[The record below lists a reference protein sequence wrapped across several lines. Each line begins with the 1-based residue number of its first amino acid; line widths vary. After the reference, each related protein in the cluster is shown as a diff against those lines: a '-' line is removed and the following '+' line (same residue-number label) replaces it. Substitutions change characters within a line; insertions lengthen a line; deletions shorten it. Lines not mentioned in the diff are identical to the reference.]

1 MSIFRISPQAFSRR
15 SGTRVLKSGRVPAQ
29 SHARTF
35 SESVRIMSADHAP
48 ARTLAEGGNAS
59 LASLV
64 FLRKRSPA
72 EAERAS

>member
-1 MSIFRISPQAFSRR
+1 MSISRISPQAFSRR

-29 SHARTF
+29 SHARTL

-59 LASLV
+59 
-64 FLRKRSPA
+64 
-72 EAERAS
+72 

>member
-1 MSIFRISPQAFSRR
+1 MSIFRISLRTLSRK
-15 SGTRVLKSGRVPAQ
+15 SGTRILKSGRVPAQ

-59 LASLV
+59 
-64 FLRKRSPA
+64 
-72 EAERAS
+72 

>member
-1 MSIFRISPQAFSRR
+1 MSISRISPQAFSRR

-35 SESVRIMSADHAP
+35 SESVRIMSADLAP

-59 LASLV
+59 
-64 FLRKRSPA
+64 
-72 EAERAS
+72 

>member
-1 MSIFRISPQAFSRR
+1 MSISRISPQAFSRR

-35 SESVRIMSADHAP
+35 SESVRIMSADHALARFP

-59 LASLV
+59 
-64 FLRKRSPA
+64 
-72 EAERAS
+72 

>member
-15 SGTRVLKSGRVPAQ
+15 SGTRVLKSGRVPVQ

-35 SESVRIMSADHAP
+35 SDSVRIMSADHAP

-59 LASLV
+59 
-64 FLRKRSPA
+64 
-72 EAERAS
+72 